1 MIRVSPDGVEVPA
14 VLAEKAAA
22 ERDAAVAFY
31 GAQAPSGSFEFKLYR
46 ERTVKEALTRLFHG
60 KCAYC
65 ESRYDATQPVDVEHW
80 RPKGD
85 VEEEDGT
92 KVGRG
97 YYWLAAEWANLLP
110 SCIDCNR
117 RRQHLIP
124 GRATPLVIGKGNA
137 FPLRPGSQR
146 QLAPGAEQGEA
157 PLLLHPCLDDPEAA
171 LAADLDEAVL
181 VPRVGAE
188 GMADERGEKSIHVYA
203 LNRTELVQA
212 RRAVLHLMRQHMY
225 VIVRLLELLG
235 LTPPIAPTV
244 KEIVLDLLAHEMKAL
259 QEFASPE
266 RPYSFFARAVLR
278 DFERNQ
284 LGLT

>member
-1 MIRVSPDGVEVPA
+1 VIRVSPDGVDVPA

-22 ERDAAVAFY
+22 ERDAAIAFY
-31 GAQAPSGSFEFKLYR
+31 GAQAPSGSFEFKVYR
-46 ERTVKEALTRLFHG
+46 EKAVKEALTRLFHG

-65 ESRYDATQPVDVEHW
+65 ESRFDATQPVDVEHW

-92 KVGRG
+92 RTGKG
-97 YYWLAAEWANLLP
+97 YFWLAAEWANLLP

-117 RRQHLIP
+117 RRSHLIP
-124 GRATPLVIGKGNA
+124 GRTYPLVLGKGNA

-146 QLAPGAEQGEA
+146 RLTPGAEQGEQ
-157 PLLLHPCLDDPEAA
+157 PLLLHPCLDDPDEV
-171 LAADLDEAVL
+171 LAADVDEAVL
-181 VPRVGAE
+181 LPREQAGGPV
-188 GMADERGEKSIHVYA
+188 DERGTKSIHVYA

-235 LTPPIAPTV
+235 LTPPIAPAV
-244 KEIVLDLLAHEMKAL
+244 KEIVLDLLVHEMKAL
-259 QEFASPE
+259 QEFGSPD
-266 RPYSFFARAVLR
+266 RPYSFFARQVLR
-278 DFERNQ
+278 DFETRQ
-284 LGLT
+284 LGLD